1 MTPAMR
7 SPSTAGSS
15 GGAQE
20 TEWSQGEW
28 PSANGVNRQ
37 RCLQPGRPKTQ
48 ADDAIAAFLAQ
59 GGVVKQMPTVATALI
74 ACSSCGYSGVVGVTA
89 GKQGR
94 CPRCQ
99 PLSSRGL

>member
-1 MTPAMR
+1 MAERKWRKSPAVPTSR
-7 SPSTAGSS
+7 AD
-15 GGAQE
+15 
-20 TEWSQGEW
+20 
-28 PSANGVNRQ
+28 R
-37 RCLQPGRPKTQ
+37 KTQ

-94 CPRCQ
+94 CPRCRT
-99 PLSSRGL
+99 PL